1 LPGFYPCGPAGAGS
15 RFVWRSGQKGRSQRY
30 QEWLSFYFKSPQ
42 TAPGFRPEHDIFKQ
56 LTVLQNALR
65 KLMGEELVNPE
76 GLTYAEEEITA

>member
-1 LPGFYPCGPAGAGS
+1 
-15 RFVWRSGQKGRSQRY
+15 
-30 QEWLSFYFKSPQ
+30 LSFYFKSPQ

-76 GLTYAEEEITA
+76 GLTYAEEAVTA